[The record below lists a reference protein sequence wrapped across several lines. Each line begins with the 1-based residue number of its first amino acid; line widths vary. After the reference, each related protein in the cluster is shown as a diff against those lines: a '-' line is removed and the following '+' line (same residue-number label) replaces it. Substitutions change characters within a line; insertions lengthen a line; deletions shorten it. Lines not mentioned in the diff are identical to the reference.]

1 VTTNKRVTKKFG
13 GPNDVTEKQRVLKLQ
28 TVLFKA
34 FKEIEG
40 RTRNDIRNY
49 GLNSSE
55 FGTLEYVYHKGKQ
68 PIQRVGERMLM
79 ANSSMTYVID
89 KLEKRNLV
97 KRIESEGDRRI
108 TYVDLTEEGRTFF
121 ESIFKVHVQTLKDMY
136 RVLEAEE
143 QRDLIDLL
151 KRIGQ
156 AEKK

>member
-143 QRDLIDLL
+143 QRDLIDML

>member
-1 VTTNKRVTKKFG
+1 
-13 GPNDVTEKQRVLKLQ
+13 VTEKQRVLKLQ

>member
-1 VTTNKRVTKKFG
+1 MTTNKRVTKKFG

-143 QRDLIDLL
+143 QRDLIDML

>member
-1 VTTNKRVTKKFG
+1 MTTNKRVTKKFG